1 MRWMYFFV
9 LVVFLFPLA
18 AATVSLDNSSIDGEY
33 FDESSLTGWVNLSFQ
48 NEDIDLE
55 LVSKFDDVVKDKI
68 RVVDFLENNSL
79 SFTCN
84 PIDCEN
90 NYVASGGEAS
100 KSVSLADDKKIYGF
114 KLSGNGIDISDF
126 SFDLESSAGSSCENQ
141 LAVDLLD
148 DGVVDWIND
157 QYVFESCGEKIGSS
171 CYGSEFN
178 IEVVV
183 SQAPYCEKIE
193 IPVSPSI
200 KVNTGI
206 KKTGGSYSFGD
217 LKAYLYDTHK
227 KLGECDL
234 SNPGSGGSLC
244 FIEYAVN
251 KKDDYFVCVSLR
263 EGFESENYRIPAN
276 TLKACGFQ
284 GDPVVLPQ
292 LTTSYDIRVTPQKY
306 APVGSLSFDE
316 VVFSNQNDVDL
327 KSYLEE
333 YLQEKYSSNC
343 VEGCVIPV
351 SFSGGEEISQIVTL
365 DNLDIQY
372 DILGG
377 SGLSEDKFYE
387 ISETP
392 AKFSTDELNF
402 DFEKME
408 FKIPSLGGDYLFSL
422 YGGVS
427 KILDKSISVA
437 YSVEQPIS
445 DLGQI
450 YPSEVAIA
458 YPTTFVVFTNPSLDI
473 LGASFEWD
481 FGDGS
486 GKVITNTNRVNHTYV
501 VSGDYSLNVSLV
513 GTSVKNSFDIR
524 ADVPKKAINDTLS
537 EYNERIARIESQL
550 SLFPESYQGVF
561 DDVIVLDDV
570 KEAVSGFESD
580 YELYLED
587 EDTLDSDYVELIT
600 QILTY
605 EVPISIQ
612 QSKVTNSD
620 FIFDIDLI
628 SLDDVYTLFG
638 DDDWENEEAT
648 KREIV
653 KWFLEDID
661 GEVKHSVWTIYY
673 PKKQEDVLTEFSV
686 EISPSSG
693 LDYSGYFVID
703 DSEDYLLFDGEYE
716 FADGNNGE
724 TGIHIDFSG
733 ESSVIFAKQGV
744 SGLFD
749 DLTFYLVPEMSVV
762 GVDNQDE
769 DGEGGG
775 GGMGWLI
782 FFGAVVLLLIVFF
795 VGYLFLEKWY
805 ENNYEKF
812 LFKNRADLYNLMN
825 FIRNARRKRLSDKE
839 IVKNLRKTKW
849 KKEQV
854 DYALKKFEGKKIEM
868 LKLPFFRGRKKKGL
882 RKRRRL

>member
-1 MRWMYFFV
+1 M
-9 LVVFLFPLA
+9 
-18 AATVSLDNSSIDGEY
+18 
-33 FDESSLTGWVNLSFQ
+33 
-48 NEDIDLE
+48 
-55 LVSKFDDVVKDKI
+55 
-68 RVVDFLENNSL
+68 
-79 SFTCN
+79 
-84 PIDCEN
+84 
-90 NYVASGGEAS
+90 ASGGEVS

-148 DGVVDWIND
+148 DGIVDWIND
-157 QYVFESCGEKIGSS
+157 KYVFESCGDAIGSS
-171 CYGSEFN
+171 CYGNEFN

-193 IPVSPSI
+193 IPVSPSV

-206 KKTGGSYSFGD
+206 KKTGGSYSYGD

-234 SNPGSGGSLC
+234 SNPGSGGSAC

-284 GDPVVLPQ
+284 GDPIVLPQ

-316 VVFSNQNDVDL
+316 VVFSNQNNVDL

-343 VEGCVIPV
+343 VGGCVIPV
-351 SFSGGEEISQIVTL
+351 SFSGGEEISQTLDL

-377 SGLSEDKFYE
+377 GGLSEDKFYE

-392 AKFSTDELNF
+392 AKFSTDELEF
-402 DFEKME
+402 DFEEME
-408 FKIPSLGGDYLFSL
+408 FKIPSSGGDYLFSL
-422 YGGVS
+422 YGGSS

-437 YSVEQPIS
+437 YSVEQPLS

-458 YPTTFVVFTNPSLDI
+458 YPTTFIVFTNPSLDI

-486 GKVITNTNRVNHTYV
+486 GKVITNTNRVNHTYA
-501 VSGDYSLNVSLV
+501 VSGNYSLNVSLV
-513 GTSVKNSFDIR
+513 GTSVKNSFDIK
-524 ADVPKKAINDTLS
+524 ADVPKEAINDTLN

-550 SLFPESYQGVF
+550 SLFPESYQEVF
-561 DDVIVLDDV
+561 DGVIVLDDV
-570 KEAVSGFESD
+570 KEAVSDFEVD
-580 YELYLED
+580 YEQYLGN

-600 QILTY
+600 KILTY

-620 FIFDIDLI
+620 FISDIDLI
-628 SLDDVYTLFG
+628 DLDDVYTLFE

-648 KREIV
+648 KREAV
-653 KWFLEDID
+653 KWFLENVD

-703 DSEDYLLFDGEYE
+703 DSEDYLLFGGEYD
-716 FADGNNGE
+716 FAEGNNGE
-724 TGIHIDFSG
+724 TGIYVDLSG

-744 SGLFD
+744 ADLFG
-749 DLTFYLVPEMSVV
+749 DLSFYLVPEMSVV
-762 GVDNQDE
+762 GVDNSDS
-769 DGEGGG
+769 GEGGDG
-775 GGMGWLI
+775 SMSGWLI
-782 FFGAVVLLLIVFF
+782 FFGILVLLLVLFF

-825 FIRNARRKRLSDKE
+825 FIRNAKRKRLSDKK
-839 IVKNLRKTKW
+839 IIKNLRKTKW

-854 DYALKKFEGKKIEM
+854 DFALKKYSGKKIEM
-868 LKLPFFRGRKKKGL
+868 LKLPFFGGRKKKGL
-882 RKRRRL
+882 KKRRRL